1 MSLMAMN
8 RGVKKFGMPVI
19 VGLGALMAFTSF
31 YRSGGGMTSAGQQSN
46 AQSNQTP
53 IATAGTRPIFKEQVE
68 RLIDPQIRQYEMMGS
83 IVPATD
89 KDSLRLMALESFR
102 QEAALRQAAAARG
115 YKITPEVL
123 SKEREVQWQ
132 EGRVQLAENLG
143 LTKTATDA
151 QMDEAFRSKGTG
163 LTVAQ
168 IKSNALTDDA
178 LTTSVYRKMFEDDI
192 KKGIN
197 VDVSGVRRGYN
208 EVKLRKIVVPFGEGK
223 LTEEAAR
230 AKAQSLLDT
239 LKTAP
244 EKMAELAT
252 NNSADITKKTGGLS
266 DLSPAQT
273 YEAALVEAAFKTG
286 VGKIHPELVRVVQP
300 DQSAF
305 HIVKL
310 EEEKVNP
317 KALPPDF
324 EKNQGQYVS
333 SEKTRRVGNALMD
346 VIQAELPKVP
356 LNITEPLLKSAWLIK
371 ESVRPGAKR
380 DQFLQD
386 ALNLLSKVDP
396 KTDSES
402 VAPLRK
408 AEIHLMLNHPLD
420 AIADYREAL
429 KQRNLLETRLKLVNM
444 LATAKQFDDAK
455 KELVEVEKMAVPTSQ
470 MAYTVATLYGQ
481 VKENTK
487 SREWMTKAGKIAARE
502 AERRSQQLGTQVP
515 GASTQV
521 PSASTQPVPKSAPE
535 APKPSAPAKP

>member
-8 RGVKKFGMPVI
+8 RGVKKFGVPVI
-19 VGLGALMAFTSF
+19 IAIGGIMVFTSL
-31 YRSGGGMTSAGQQSN
+31 YRNGGGMPSGGQQTN
-46 AQSNQTP
+46 PQNDQKP

-68 RLIDPQIRQYEMMGS
+68 RLIAPQIQQYEMMGS
-83 IVPATD
+83 LVPATD

-102 QEAALRQAAAARG
+102 QEAALHQAAKARG
-115 YKITPEVL
+115 FKITPDAL
-123 SKEREVQWQ
+123 TKERETQWQ
-132 EGRVQLAENLG
+132 EGRGQLAESLG

-151 QMDEAFRSKGTG
+151 QMDEAFSSKGTN
-163 LTVAQ
+163 LTVAK
-168 IKSNALTDDA
+168 IKASALTDDA
-178 LTTSVYRKMFEDDI
+178 LQTAIYRKMFEDEI
-192 KKGIN
+192 KTSIN
-197 VDVSGVRRGYN
+197 VDIAGVRRGYN
-208 EVKLRKIVVPFGEGK
+208 EVKLRKIVILFGEGK

-239 LKTAP
+239 LKTSP
-244 EKMAELAT
+244 EKMADIAKE
-252 NNSADITKKTGGLS
+252 NSADVTKKSGGLS
-266 DLSPAQT
+266 DLAPAQT
-273 YEAALVEAAFKTG
+273 YAPALIEAAFKTG
-286 VGKIHPELVRVVQP
+286 VGKIHPELVRIVQP
-300 DQSAF
+300 SESAF

-310 EEEKVNP
+310 EEEKVNT

-408 AEIHLMLNHPLD
+408 AEIHLMLNKPLD
-420 AIADYREAL
+420 AITDYREAL

-444 LATAKQFDDAK
+444 LVTAKQLDDAK

-470 MAYTVATLYGQ
+470 GAYTVATLYGQ
-481 VKENTK
+481 VKENEK

-502 AERRSQQLGTQVP
+502 KERMTQQLGTQVP
-515 GASTQV
+515 GAS
-521 PSASTQPVPKSAPE
+521 SQPVPKSAPE
-535 APKPSAPAKP
+535 APKPTKP